1 LIFMGRNS
9 GKSTT
14 IVLILLGVGIL
25 VFVFAGLR
33 GRDKALAIS
42 TTHASRRNLSS
53 WIATNGKIEPI
64 DPHIIQAQITTFI
77 ETIRVKEG
85 QTIGRGQLLMTLD
98 AQDLRS
104 ELAHMKEQL
113 VAAEDE
119 QRIALG
125 GGSPDEIAQLNSDL
139 ARTKSEIDRLR
150 REHDSLERLYTKQ
163 AATRQ
168 EIEQTTTALENAEA
182 DKRVIEEKKSLLS
195 QRSKPMAERAGL
207 RIEEARNAI
216 RSLEEKLKSAEVAA
230 PSAGTLYSLPAKAGT
245 YVHTG
250 DVLAE
255 LADLKRTRVRVF
267 VDEPE
272 LGSLQQGQAVEITWE
287 ALPNRMWTGQVEQL
301 PKTVV
306 ARGSRNVGEV
316 LCAVNNGQGELLPN
330 TNVNVRIRTGDRQN
344 ILTILRTAIRTEASE
359 HYVFVVDQ
367 GRLRKRKIDAG
378 ISNATD
384 YEILNG
390 ITEQDTVALPAGS
403 EFREGMAVM
412 ITGK

>member
-1 LIFMGRNS
+1 MGRNS

-85 QTIGRGQLLMTLD
+85 QTIRRGQLLMTLD

-168 EIEQTTTALENAEA
+168 EIEQTTTALEKAEA

-255 LADLKRTRVRVF
+255 LADLKRTRVRIF

>member
-1 LIFMGRNS
+1 MARNS
-9 GKSTT
+9 GKSAT
-14 IVLILLGVGIL
+14 IVLILLALGVL
-25 VFVFAGLR
+25 AFVLGARG
-33 GRDKALAIS
+33 GRDKAVTVA
-42 TTHASRRNLSS
+42 TTHAARRNLSS

-64 DPHIIQAQITTFI
+64 DPRIVQSQITTFVQ
-77 ETIRVKEG
+77 TIGVKEG
-85 QTIGRGQLLMTLD
+85 QMVGQGQLLMTLD
-98 AQDLRS
+98 ATDLRS
-104 ELAHMKEQL
+104 ELAHIREQL

-119 QRIALG
+119 QKIALG
-125 GGSPDEIAQLNSDL
+125 GGSPDETAQLNTDL
-139 ARTKSEIDRLR
+139 AKTASEIDRLR
-150 REHDSLERLYTKQ
+150 RERDSLERLYARQ

-168 EIEQTTTALENAEA
+168 EIDQTKIALDRAET
-182 DKRVIEEKKSLLS
+182 DKRALEEKKNLLM
-195 QRSKPMAERAGL
+195 QRSKPQAERAGL

-216 RSLEEKLKSAEVAA
+216 RSLEDKIKSAQVAA
-230 PSAGTLYSLPAKAGT
+230 PAAGTLYSLPAKAGT

-287 ALPNRMWTGQVEQL
+287 ALPNRTWSGQVVQL

-316 LCAVNNGQGELLPN
+316 LCSVDNEQGELLPN

-344 ILTILRTAIRTEASE
+344 ALTVPRAAVRTEGNS
-359 HYVFVVDQ
+359 HYVFMVDG
-367 GRLRKRKIDAG
+367 GRLRKRDVQGG

-390 ITEQDTVALPAGS
+390 LTEQDAVALPAGS
-403 EFREGMAVM
+403 ELQEGMTVV
-412 ITGK
+412 ITAK

>member
-1 LIFMGRNS
+1 
-9 GKSTT
+9 
-14 IVLILLGVGIL
+14 
-25 VFVFAGLR
+25 
-33 GRDKALAIS
+33 
-42 TTHASRRNLSS
+42 
-53 WIATNGKIEPI
+53 
-64 DPHIIQAQITTFI
+64 
-77 ETIRVKEG
+77 
-85 QTIGRGQLLMTLD
+85 
-98 AQDLRS
+98 
-104 ELAHMKEQL
+104 
-113 VAAEDE
+113 
-119 QRIALG
+119 
-125 GGSPDEIAQLNSDL
+125 
-139 ARTKSEIDRLR
+139 
-150 REHDSLERLYTKQ
+150 
-163 AATRQ
+163 
-168 EIEQTTTALENAEA
+168 
-182 DKRVIEEKKSLLS
+182 
-195 QRSKPMAERAGL
+195 
-207 RIEEARNAI
+207 
-216 RSLEEKLKSAEVAA
+216 
-230 PSAGTLYSLPAKAGT
+230 
-245 YVHTG
+245 
-250 DVLAE
+250 
-255 LADLKRTRVRVF
+255 VRVF